1 MKNLKRIGMLA
12 IAAIAATTGIQAQE
26 YEAATTISA
35 DLVNQYIWRGQ
46 DLGDVSLQPT
56 LGVAYKGLSVTAWGN
71 VGLSD
76 KDDTKEFDLT
86 AAYTVGGFNVGV
98 TDYWFN
104 NGPDARYFMYKAHQT
119 AHVFEG
125 NVGYNFGVCSLQW
138 FTNFAGND
146 GLNKNGKRAYSSYV
160 ELAAPFKLGG
170 YDFNAAIGAV
180 PYRTTYYSN
189 VDGFAITNVSV
200 KCTKDLKISDSFS
213 VPVFAAINTNPCT
226 QKAYF
231 VVGFTLRP

>member
-1 MKNLKRIGMLA
+1 MALVMV
-12 IAAIAATTGIQAQE
+12 AATTAVAQDKVV
-26 YEAATTISA
+26 TNISS
-35 DLVNQYIWRGQ
+35 DLVSQYIWRGQ
-46 DLGDVSLQPT
+46 DCANISIEPTASL
-56 LGVAYKGLSVTAWGN
+56 AYKGASITAWGN
-71 VGLSD
+71 VGFEET
-76 KDDTKEFDLT
+76 DTKEFDLT

-146 GLNKNGKRAYSSYV
+146 GLNKDGKRAYSSYV

>member
-1 MKNLKRIGMLA
+1 MGTFGRIAVITLA
-12 IAAIAATTGIQAQE
+12 MMTTVTTVKAQDKTE
-26 YEAATTISA
+26 TTISA

-104 NGPDARYFMYKAHQT
+104 TPNDRYFCYASHKT
-119 AHVFEG
+119 SHVFEA
-125 NVGYNFGVCSLQW
+125 NVGYNFGPVALQW
-138 FTNFAGND
+138 YTIFAGND
-146 GLNKNGKRAYSSYV
+146 GLNKSGKRAYSSYFEV
-160 ELAAPFKLGG
+160 SAPFKFASC
-170 YDFNAAIGAV
+170 DWTAAVGAT
-180 PYRTTYYSN
+180 PFATSFYSQA
-189 VDGFAITNVSV
+189 DGFAVINMSL
-200 KCTKDLKISDSFS
+200 KATKEIKVTDTFS
-213 VPVFAAINTNPCT
+213 VPVFAAISANPSNE
-226 QKAYF
+226 KAY
-231 VVGFTLRP
+231 